1 MRLKQL
7 EEFVA
12 VVQAGSVRGAAR
24 KLGTTQPALTKAL
37 QRLEEEIGAP
47 LLLRSGR
54 GVSLTSFGRA
64 LLPHAEAV
72 QAELQRAAADLE
84 QLRGGVQTAL
94 SVSVTPVAGITI
106 IPEALRI
113 FRREFPDVLVSLLDG
128 LSPPGISLL
137 KIGAA
142 DFYVGSA
149 KGAQDERSFG
159 SMQLAA
165 NEIVVACRPGHPL
178 QRATRLSELVQ
189 SEWAFTGK
197 DGFRGELLDDAFARA
212 GLPKPKSVTHCASFT
227 SLLSVV
233 AASDLFTLIPRRIL
247 TRGPFG
253 NVLMPLTL
261 PEMSLEISPIRVV
274 WMAGTALTPAAKGLI
289 DALRQASR

>member
-37 QRLEEEIGAP
+37 QRLEEEIGSP

-54 GVSLTSFGRA
+54 GVSLTAFGRA

-72 QAELQRAAADLE
+72 QAELQRAADDLE
-84 QLRGGVQTAL
+84 QLRGGPERSL

-106 IPEALRI
+106 IPEALRL
-113 FRREFPDVLVSLLDG
+113 FRREFPDVLVSVLDG

-137 KIGAA
+137 KIGAV

-159 SMQLAA
+159 SMQLAP

-178 QRATRLSELVQ
+178 QKATRLGDLVQ
-189 SEWAFTGK
+189 AQWAFTGK
-197 DGFRGELLDDAFARA
+197 DGFRGELLDDAFEHA
-212 GLPKPKSVTHCASFT
+212 GLPKPTSVTHCASFT
-227 SLLSVV
+227 TLLSVV
-233 AASDLFTLIPRRIL
+233 EASDLLALIPSRIL
-247 TRGPFG
+247 GRGPFG
-253 NVLMPLTL
+253 NVLVPLTL
-261 PEMSLEISPIRVV
+261 PEMRLEISPIRVV
-274 WMAGTALTPAAKGLI
+274 WKAANALTPGAKAFI
-289 DALRQASR
+289 NALRQASR